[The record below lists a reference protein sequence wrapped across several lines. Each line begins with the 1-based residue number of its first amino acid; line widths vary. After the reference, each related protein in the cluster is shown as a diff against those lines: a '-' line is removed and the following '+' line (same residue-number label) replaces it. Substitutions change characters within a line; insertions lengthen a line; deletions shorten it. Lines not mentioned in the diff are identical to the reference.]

1 VDACLGGL
9 MIAEITAVVGILKAL
24 NEGIATVKE
33 SGSHLTGL
41 SSVFDGLTKSKAAV
55 EKIEKETK
63 DGSHV
68 LTQEEALELAWV
80 KQDIRLKEKE
90 LKKVTPKEVWRDM
103 LHIQHKSLMEH
114 KHRLEKERLSRSR
127 AITRRGE
134 IFKDVAGVLFLLTIG
149 GIAWIFTGL
158 EYSA

>member
-1 VDACLGGL
+1 
-9 MIAEITAVVGILKAL
+9 
-24 NEGIATVKE
+24 
-33 SGSHLTGL
+33 
-41 SSVFDGLTKSKAAV
+41 
-55 EKIEKETK
+55 
-63 DGSHV
+63 
-68 LTQEEALELAWV
+68 
-80 KQDIRLKEKE
+80 
-90 LKKVTPKEVWRDM
+90 M